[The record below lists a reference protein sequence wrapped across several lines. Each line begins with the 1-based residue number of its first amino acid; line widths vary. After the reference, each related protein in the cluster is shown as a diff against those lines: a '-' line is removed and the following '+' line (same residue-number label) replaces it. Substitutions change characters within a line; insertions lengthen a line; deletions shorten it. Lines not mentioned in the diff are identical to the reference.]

1 MKVNC
6 VKLCLQMDIMQGFG
20 VKGLKM
26 QGPQSFCLSLYD
38 YDNDKLQALV
48 DGVNTALKM
57 YPDAWNFVCKNGL
70 LIYKYPNLHP
80 VSEKIF
86 DGKSYDLEAM
96 VAITQLARKR
106 AGLSC

>member
-6 VKLCLQMDIMQGFG
+6 VKWCLQIDI
-20 VKGLKM
+20 M
-26 QGPQSFCLSLYD
+26 QGPQSFCLSVYE
-38 YDNDKLQALV
+38 YDNDVLQSLV
-48 DGVNTALKM
+48 DGVNKALKM
-57 YPDAWNFVCKNGL
+57 YPDVWNFVSKNGL

-96 VAITQLARKR
+96 VAITELARKR